1 MEWMDWMGKRIFLRT
16 KSGKVYSG
24 EVIDID
30 ENQSPII
37 FLTIIDKFDERV
49 MIITSEISELKEEK
63 EYGAR

>member
-30 ENQSPII
+30 ENQSPVI